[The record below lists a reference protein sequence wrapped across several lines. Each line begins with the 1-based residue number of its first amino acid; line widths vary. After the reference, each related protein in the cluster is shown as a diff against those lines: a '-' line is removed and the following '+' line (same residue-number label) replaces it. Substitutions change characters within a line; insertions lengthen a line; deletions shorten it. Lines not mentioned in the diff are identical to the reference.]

1 MYVNKKYGYGVINDF
16 ELNRKYK
23 HHERSSE
30 IKYEPD
36 DNTGRYNVP
45 EDSKEEEERELIFKA
60 FQRGI
65 QAFIE
70 EYDSQNPDN
79 PIKQVNVGKGYN
91 RLKRQVDRFERAIEK
106 RTRIDDHPRGQ
117 AAAQR
122 ATSDDEAGEADRL
135 FDTKQQPKGRDRA
148 GRFRRQRDDADRM
161 RAARPEVLHGGAR
174 SEILRRNHQTLGGA
188 HRAEGGPD

>member
-106 RTRIDDHPRGQ
+106 LNVPSDYRFWD
-117 AAAQR
+117 
-122 ATSDDEAGEADRL
+122 ATENPQYVLYKREEEKTKESGDER
-135 FDTKQQPKGRDRA
+135 
-148 GRFRRQRDDADRM
+148 
-161 RAARPEVLHGGAR
+161 
-174 SEILRRNHQTLGGA
+174 
-188 HRAEGGPD
+188 